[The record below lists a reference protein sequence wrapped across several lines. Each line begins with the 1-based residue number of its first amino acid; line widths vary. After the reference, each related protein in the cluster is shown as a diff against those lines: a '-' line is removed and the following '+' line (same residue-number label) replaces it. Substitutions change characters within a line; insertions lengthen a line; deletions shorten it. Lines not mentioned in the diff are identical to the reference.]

1 MKPLFIETKQ
11 QMAALNRVAFLLP
24 PWVRLIL
31 GKKRSC
37 PFEAA
42 PLNI

>member
-1 MKPLFIETKQ
+1 MIKTEPINIACKIFSE
-11 QMAALNRVAFLLP
+11 V
-24 PWVRLIL
+24 LIITDVWDS